1 MVKALVSVCLCL
13 FLNACGSE
21 QRSELFPYKFQLDDL
36 PNGLRLV
43 TVPTDFPDIVAL
55 HVLVNTGSRNEVEP
69 GKSGFAHFFE
79 HMMFR
84 GSENYSSED
93 QARIFKAVGADRNA
107 YTTDDYT
114 NYHTTFAKE
123 DLETVLELEA
133 DRFQKLSYSLED
145 FRTESQAVLGEYNKN
160 SSDPIQKI
168 FEVVRDTAYQA
179 HPYKHTTMGFLRD
192 IEQMPEQFEYSKEF
206 FKRWYKP
213 EYVTLVVVGDVQR
226 DDVLRL
232 TEKHFGGWE
241 RGGYTVE
248 IPQEPPQEGALECH
262 VEWPT
267 PTQPWVVVSFR
278 GPAFS
283 PVDGEMPALDVL
295 GSVGFSES
303 SEIFKKLFVEE
314 RKVDTFFNYFIDHK
328 DPYLLMVFARVK
340 DPNDIGYVRDQIIST
355 CESLKETLVSDA
367 RLSEVKSNLKY
378 SFASGLD
385 SSAAIADHLAGYV
398 ASTRTPATINTL
410 FETYDAV
417 TAESVREM
425 ARKYL
430 VTSGRTVCTLTHG
443 EAPDLG
449 DVTVSEV
456 AIEPAE
462 QDAGSTPALAE
473 TLDIDADAPDP
484 ELAVLMPSS
493 SPLVSFRILFST
505 GSAADPV
512 GKEGL
517 AYVTSQMVADAA
529 TRDRSYDDIIAA
541 FFPMAA
547 GLGVSVDK
555 QMTVFSGTVHRDNL
569 VPFYALAREVLTRPA
584 FDQTDLDRIKSN
596 TVSYID
602 DGLRRAD
609 DEETGKEVLYEE
621 IYAGHPYGHLNV
633 GTISG
638 VESITLDDVKGFYA
652 SEYREPFLGLSG
664 GYPDGFAARV
674 ASDLTGSFGL
684 AADLVEPDE
693 YAVGIKPISSNRL
706 TIVEKDTRATGI
718 HLGFPIDITRS
729 DPDWVALWMVRSYF
743 GQHRSE
749 NSYLYQ
755 RLREIRGLNY
765 GDYAYIEYFPNG
777 GAQFHPDPNL
787 GRTSQ
792 VFQVWIRPV
801 PPENGPFT
809 FKAMNYELR
818 KLIEEGMSE
827 SDFEATRTFLS
838 KFVNILVAS
847 QDRQLGYAI
856 DSRFYGTPEFAQ
868 YVKDGLTGLTLEDVN
883 RVLRRYLRSDRLQF
897 VVITADAEGFRD
909 AILSDDPTPIT
920 YTSPPPDDVLAEDKI
935 IERLKVDLGDV
946 RIVPIDTV
954 FTSRRD

>member
-1 MVKALVSVCLCL
+1 MVKAFVSVFL
-13 FLNACGSE
+13 FVLLSACGAE
-21 QRSELFPYKFQLDDL
+21 QRSELFPYEFQLDDL

-43 TVPTDFPDIVAL
+43 TVPTDYPDIVAL

-133 DRFQKLSYSLED
+133 DRFQRLSYSLED

-160 SSDPIQKI
+160 SSDPLTKI
-168 FEVVRDTAYQA
+168 FEVVRDTTYQS

-192 IEQMPEQFEYSKEF
+192 IEQMPEQFDYSKEF
-206 FKRWYKP
+206 FQRWYKP

-226 DDVLRL
+226 EEVLRL

-241 RGGYTVE
+241 RGEYTVE
-248 IPQEPPQEGALECH
+248 IPQESPQQGPLTCH

-283 PVDGEMPALDVL
+283 PIDGEMPALDVL
-295 GSVGFSES
+295 GSIGFSES

-314 RKVDTFFNYFIDHK
+314 RKVDTLFSYFIDHK
-328 DPYLLMVFARVK
+328 DPYLLMVIARVK

-355 CESLKETLVSDA
+355 CERLKNTLVSEE
-367 RLSEVKSNLKY
+367 RLTEVKSNLKY
-378 SFASGLD
+378 TFASGLD
-385 SSAAIADHLAGYV
+385 SSAAIAEHLAGYV

-410 FETYDAV
+410 FETYDGV
-417 TAESVREM
+417 TAEGVREM
-425 ARKYL
+425 ARKDL
-430 VTSGRTVCTLTHG
+430 VTTGRTVCTLTHG
-443 EAPDLG
+443 DAPDLG
-449 DVTVSEV
+449 EVTVSEV
-456 AIEPAE
+456 DVEPKE
-462 QDAGSTPALAE
+462 RNIGSAPALPDS
-473 TLDIDADAPDP
+473 LDVDADAPNP
-484 ELAVLMPSS
+484 ELAVLMPSN
-493 SPLVSFRILFST
+493 SPLVSFRIVFSS
-505 GSAADPV
+505 GSATDPN

-517 AYVTSQMVADAA
+517 AYVTSQMIADAA
-529 TRDRSYDDIIAA
+529 TRERSYDDIIAA

-547 GLGVSVDK
+547 GVGVSVDK
-555 QMTVFSGTVHRDNL
+555 QMTVFSGTAHRDNL
-569 VPFYALAREVLTRPA
+569 APFYALAREVLTRPA
-584 FDQTDLDRIKSN
+584 FDQADLDRIKSN

-609 DEETGKEVLYEE
+609 DEETGKEVLYQE
-621 IYAGHPYGHLNV
+621 IYADHPYGHLNV
-633 GTISG
+633 GSISG
-638 VESITLDDVKGFYA
+638 VESITLDDVKGLYA

-664 GYPDGFAARV
+664 GYPKGFPARV
-674 ASDLTGSFGL
+674 AADLADSFGP
-684 AADLVEPDE
+684 AADVAEPDKFQ
-693 YAVGIKPISSNRL
+693 VGISSISSNRL
-706 TIVEKDTRATGI
+706 TIVQKDTRATGI
-718 HLGFPIDITRS
+718 HLGFPIDITRA
-729 DPDWVALWMVRSYF
+729 DPDWIALWMVRSYF

-777 GAQFHPDPNL
+777 GGQFHPDPNL

-792 VFQVWIRPV
+792 IFQIWIRPV
-801 PPENGPFT
+801 PPDNGPFT

-818 KLIEEGMSE
+818 KLVEQGMSE
-827 SDFEATRTFLS
+827 EDFEATRTFLS

-856 DSRFYGTPEFAQ
+856 DSRFYGTLEFAK
-868 YVKDGLTGLTLEDVN
+868 YVKDGLAGLSLDDVN
-883 RVLRRYLRSDRLQF
+883 RVLWRHLRSDRLQF

-909 AILSDDPTPIT
+909 AILSEDPTPIT
-920 YTSPPPDDVLAEDKI
+920 YTSPPPDEILAEDKI
-935 IERLKVDLGDV
+935 IERLKVELGDV
-946 RIVPIDTV
+946 RIVPIDDV
-954 FTSRRD
+954 FSGRRH